1 MLVWICQ
8 LEVNLSEKQ
17 THMFVIKEKKYY
29 IWIAWYN
36 YKQII

>member
-17 THMFVIKEKKYY
+17 THMFVIKEKKILYLNCM
-29 IWIAWYN
+29 I
-36 YKQII
+36 